1 MRVLINIDVPDLQA
15 ASAFY
20 QAALGLTQSRRLDDD
35 VVELSGATSTIYLL
49 QKPVGS
55 VSSSANDSTATRS
68 YARHWT
74 PVHLDFV
81 VDDLAAAAERALRA
95 GAKQESECV
104 EWRGSRCITFSDPF
118 GHGFCLIEF
127 DGETYSESEG
137 LSFAGFREFS
147 RGGGSAS

>member
-1 MRVLINIDVPDLQA
+1 MKTLINIDVPDLQA
-15 ASAFY
+15 AAAFY
-20 QAALGLTQSRRLDDD
+20 QAALGLTQSRMLDDD
-35 VVELSGATSTIYLL
+35 VVELSGAGSTIYLL
-49 QKPVGS
+49 QKLAGS
-55 VSSSANDSTATRS
+55 ATSSAGDSSATRS

-81 VDDLAAAAERALRA
+81 VDDLAAVAERALRA

-127 DGETYSESEG
+127 DGETY
-137 LSFAGFREFS
+137 R
-147 RGGGSAS
+147 

>member
-1 MRVLINIDVPDLQA
+1 MKSLINIDVPDPQA
-15 ASAFY
+15 ASDFY
-20 QAALGLTQSRRLDDD
+20 QAALGLTQSRMLDDD
-35 VVELSGATSTIYLL
+35 VIELSGAGSTIYLL
-49 QKPVGS
+49 QKPAGS
-55 VSSSANDSTATRS
+55 TASSTGDSTVMRD

-127 DGETYSESEG
+127 DDETY
-137 LSFAGFREFS
+137 R
-147 RGGGSAS
+147 